1 MSRVHLDA
9 NVLVALSD
17 PTLPLFATV
26 AEAIARGDQMETSV
40 IAWHEYARGPL
51 LPEDQAR
58 AARLLEDRIIALTR
72 QMAEL
77 AAQLFNETGRR
88 RASTADCLVA
98 AAAIRADAEF
108 LTDNAA
114 DFERFVPHGLRLLGL

>member
-17 PTLPLFATV
+17 PSLPFFATV

-58 AARLLEDRIIALTR
+58 TARLLEDRIVALTR

-77 AAQLFNETGRR
+77 AARLFNETGGR
-88 RASTADCLVA
+88 RASTADCLIA
-98 AAAIRADAEF
+98 AAAIKANAEL
-108 LTDNAA
+108 LTDNVT
-114 DFERFVPHGLRLLGL
+114 DFEGFVPHGLRLLEP

>member
-17 PTLPLFATV
+17 PSLPFFATV

-58 AARLLEDRIIALTR
+58 AARLVEGRIVALTR
-72 QMAEL
+72 PMADWL
-77 AAQLFNETGRR
+77 RAFSMRPVGGGLLPRIASSRR
-88 RASTADCLVA
+88 PPSR
-98 AAAIRADAEF
+98 
-108 LTDNAA
+108 LT
-114 DFERFVPHGLRLLGL
+114 PSS

>member
-17 PTLPLFATV
+17 PSLPFFATV

-58 AARLLEDRIIALTR
+58 AARLVEGRIVALTR
-72 QMAEL
+72 PMAEL
-77 AAQLFNETGRR
+77 AARLFNETGRR
-88 RASTADCLVA
+88 RASTADCLIA
-98 AAAIRADAEF
+98 AAAIKANAEL
-108 LTDNAA
+108 LTDNIA
-114 DFERFVPHGLRLLGL
+114 DFEGFVPHGLSLLEP

>member
-26 AEAIARGDQMETSV
+26 AEAIAGGDQMETSA

-58 AARLLEDRIIALTR
+58 TACLLEGRIVALTR

-77 AAQLFNETGRR
+77 AAHLFNETGRR
-88 RASTADCLVA
+88 RASTADCLIA
-98 AAAIRADAEF
+98 AAAIKANAEL
-108 LTDNAA
+108 LTDNVT
-114 DFERFVPHGLRLLGL
+114 DYEGFVPHGLRLLEP

>member
-1 MSRVHLDA
+1 MSRVHLDT

-17 PTLPLFATV
+17 PTLSLFATV

-58 AARLLEDRIIALTR
+58 TARLLEDRIVVLTR
-72 QMAEL
+72 KMAEL
-77 AAQLFNETGRR
+77 GS
-88 RASTADCLVA
+88 ASV
-98 AAAIRADAEF
+98 
-108 LTDNAA
+108 
-114 DFERFVPHGLRLLGL
+114 

>member
-17 PTLPLFATV
+17 PALPLFATV

-51 LPEDQAR
+51 LPEDQVR
-58 AARLLEDRIIALTR
+58 TARLLEDRIVALTR

-77 AAQLFNETGRR
+77 AARLFNETGRR
-88 RASTADCLVA
+88 RASTADCLIA
-98 AAAIRADAEF
+98 AAAIKAKAKL
-108 LTDNAA
+108 LTDNVA
-114 DFERFVPHGLRLLGL
+114 DFEGFVQHGLSLLEP